1 MPSDVIEPAGPV
13 FTAHLFA
20 GLHREQMSLLRGLPP
35 EDWRR
40 PTRAG
45 AWQVRDVAAHLLDG
59 ALRKL
64 SFHRDGETPPPPA
77 APITD
82 YASLLAHLN
91 ALNADWTRAAGR
103 IGPRV
108 LVDLLDLTGAQLAEF
123 VAGLDP
129 FAPALF
135 SVAWAGEHASLNW
148 LDTGREYTERWHHQ
162 QQIREAVGAP
172 LLEQRQWLYPVL
184 DVSARA
190 LPFAYREVEARPGC
204 AIALVA
210 TGEAGGSWS
219 LRREAEGWRLHSGE
233 PQDPACRIVTD
244 AATAWRVY
252 FKAIEPADAAS
263 RVRIEGEARLGRTF
277 LGTLAVMA

>member
-1 MPSDVIEPAGPV
+1 MPIPALEPAAPV
-13 FTAHLFA
+13 LTAHLFA
-20 GLHREQMSLLRGLPP
+20 GLHAELMTLLRGLSPT
-35 EDWRR
+35 DWRR

-64 SFHRDGETPPPPA
+64 SFHRDAAPPPPPA

-82 YASLLAHLN
+82 HASLLAHLN
-91 ALNADWTRAAGR
+91 ALNAEWTRAALR
-103 IGPRV
+103 FSPRV
-108 LVDLLDLTGAQLAEF
+108 LLDLLDLTGAQLSRF

-129 FAPALF
+129 MAPALF
-135 SVAWAGEHASLNW
+135 GVSWAGEQASLNW

-172 LLEQRQWLYPVL
+172 LLEERHWLHPVL
-184 DVSARA
+184 DVSAWA
-190 LPFAYREVEARPGC
+190 LPFAYKDVEARVGQ
-204 AIALVA
+204 AVALVV

-219 LRREAEGWRLHSGE
+219 LLREAGAWRLYAGAA
-233 PQDPACRIVTD
+233 PDPACRIVTD
-244 AATAWRVY
+244 GATAWRVY
-252 FKAIEPADAAS
+252 FKAIDPGEAAA
-263 RVRIEGEARLGRTF
+263 RVRVEGETRLGRTF